1 MTQSNGWEHVGTPPS
16 ALRYQ
21 VTTTY
26 HYEVDLEEMESS
38 AAVLDWIVQ
47 VSNKTWATPV
57 VVGEL
62 VRSIDRVLD
71 LQANYCSQGIE
82 RRRPSE

>member
-1 MTQSNGWEHVGTPPS
+1 MPETP

-21 VTTTY
+21 VTPTY
-26 HYEVDLEEMESS
+26 HYEVDLEELEGS

-47 VSNKTWATPV
+47 VSKKTWPTPA

-62 VRSIDRVLD
+62 VRSIDQVLD
-71 LQANYCSQGIE
+71 LQANYCGQGIE

>member
-1 MTQSNGWEHVGTPPS
+1 MTQNNGWEPIGAPPS
-16 ALRYQ
+16 MLRYQ
-21 VTTTY
+21 VTPTY
-26 HYEVDLEEMESS
+26 QYEVDLEEMEST

-47 VSNKTWATPV
+47 VSKKTWATPA

-62 VRSIDRVLD
+62 VRSIDQVLN

-82 RRRPSE
+82 ARRPNE